1 MSAPLTVEL
10 LYFDE
15 CPNHSAARAAI
26 ERIAAEEGAAIDL
39 RLVEVTS
46 QEEAQATGFLGSPSI
61 RVNGRDVE
69 PGADER
75 ETFVLACRV
84 YQTEA
89 GIGGQ
94 PSDDWIRAALR

>member
-1 MSAPLTVEL
+1 MSASLTVEL
-10 LYFDE
+10 LYFDG
-15 CPNHSAARAAI
+15 CPNHGAARDAI
-26 ERIAAEEGAAIDL
+26 ERIAAEEEVAIDL

-46 QEEAQATGFLGSPSI
+46 QEAARAARFLGSPTI

-75 ETFVLACRV
+75 GTFVLACRV